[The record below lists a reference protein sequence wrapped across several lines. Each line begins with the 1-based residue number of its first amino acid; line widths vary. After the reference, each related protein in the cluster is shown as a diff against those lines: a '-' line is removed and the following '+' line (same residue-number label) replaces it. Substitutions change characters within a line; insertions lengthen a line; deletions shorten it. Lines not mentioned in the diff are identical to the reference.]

1 MDFSGIV
8 EHLIFFYTDTK
19 MEKTKNQIHRIS
31 GNKDLRKIIFKNRSG
46 SSMVMFKDID
56 YVNASVRVNAL
67 KNLYPDWRGK
77 FIIIR

>member
-1 MDFSGIV
+1 M
-8 EHLIFFYTDTK
+8 K
-19 MEKTKNQIHRIS
+19 KEKTKNQTHHIS

-67 KNLYPDWRGK
+67 RQLYPDWRGQ
-77 FIIIR
+77 FIIVR

>member
-1 MDFSGIV
+1 MKRK
-8 EHLIFFYTDTK
+8 L
-19 MEKTKNQIHRIS
+19 TKNQVHRVS
-31 GNKDLRKIIFKNRSG
+31 ENKDLRKIIFKNRSG

-67 KNLYPDWRGK
+67 KQLYSDWRGQ